1 MHKRR
6 YRRIKPTPNCKS
18 QGYQLSLIAFMVAIG
33 LTVLLFY
40 ISYSI
45 DRVTSYLAKPLL
57 FLYWFD
63 LICLALSLF
72 LWSKREEVST
82 ISIPTMSKQ
91 ANRLSQKLKR
101 LFNDKQITDVLKLS
115 NSTRYGDEMPEIT
128 VWVHDNLNEGYIAIE
143 NIANWERAD
152 REKFEQRVSGILA
165 GNT

>member
-1 MHKRR
+1 MRNRR
-6 YRRIKPTPNCKS
+6 YRRIKPTSNCQP
-18 QGYQLSLIAFMVAIG
+18 QGYQLSLIAFILAIG

-82 ISIPTMSKQ
+82 ISI
-91 ANRLSQKLKR
+91 
-101 LFNDKQITDVLKLS
+101 
-115 NSTRYGDEMPEIT
+115 G
-128 VWVHDNLNEGYIAIE
+128 
-143 NIANWERAD
+143 
-152 REKFEQRVSGILA
+152 
-165 GNT
+165 

>member
-6 YRRIKPTPNCKS
+6 YRRIKPTHNCKL
-18 QGYQLSLIAFMVAIG
+18 QGYQLSLIAFVVAIG

-45 DRVTSYLAKPLL
+45 DRLTSYLAKPLL

-82 ISIPTMSKQ
+82 ISILAMSNQ

-128 VWVHDNLNEGYIAIE
+128 VWVMII
-143 NIANWERAD
+143 
-152 REKFEQRVSGILA
+152 
-165 GNT
+165 